1 MSVRLNKVC
10 RELNIGLQTIIE
22 HLNSVGYVIDE
33 PSPATKI
40 TDEEY
45 AIIVEKFGKKSKKAK
60 SSSSIKLRLIGYY
73 TSPNQ
78 RMNPELEKIQ
88 EAQNLAPLLQASIE
102 SLWSNPE
109 TDIDF
114 KKTISTPTVF
124 VFKDEDGS
132 LYAYFT
138 KDKTARITGVAY
150 NRQFIIQA
158 PFRYKAWFVPG
169 QAIPLIETKED
180 PSSNREAGE
189 DNKSSVRRLSTRT
202 KRENESS
209 SSVSSVSGKPADS
222 GDAEVEQVKRFLRL
236 KDNYFIGQFL
246 QDYSTGG
253 YKIVDIRN
261 TDFTKIE
268 DSERNIKNLKIC
280 FQAQGHTFRKNAYY
294 KFAWTLIQSDP
305 LQFGIDLTQ
314 ETTLQKPEDI
324 ITSIAHCLENYPMD
338 AARKITR
345 NLDTLSKQLT
355 QSGKEVFIYEL
366 LQNANDYPQKKKNG
380 AKEESIPVDVEFH
393 ILDDFLTFQ
402 HTGEYFNAKNVA
414 AICNINDGEK
424 NENTEAIGYKGIGF
438 KTVFL
443 DNDYVFLQTGTF
455 SFRFD
460 RKRGTSKDVP
470 INTPWQ
476 IYPFWTP
483 IESVDQSI
491 RNAFNHDQKDLFRV
505 KFALK
510 PRNSKILTDRSR
522 KNNYIDLF
530 SNVFST
536 ERVILFIPKIH
547 KVSVYFGNSSTPAI
561 VRSKDNDSW
570 CVSDALT
577 DNVPEE
583 IRNRINDVLTNND
596 ADRSDGYDK
605 IPEKYLNFNKTA
617 VRFACKREGR
627 KLLPVDNAILYC
639 YLPAKRANWGF
650 PFLMNTDMVPNG
662 ARDDIEDIE
671 LNHTIAK
678 IAGRQFF
685 YWIKSLIEFK
695 QYNLDSIFSLIPN
708 FEECKEKH
716 EDYETFIEEFQEEFE
731 YLITDEPFV
740 PVVDSKGDQY
750 YATIDNIVNDMT
762 EITKENIMSDDFF
775 LTLTKLEE
783 PLLPIQELRE
793 SPSFMAFLYKH
804 SLSSHDINF
813 ETIKKKCARSDF
825 KEWLKNVDNNNNFL
839 KHLLSHNEL
848 DSFADVEMFIEYE
861 GDLYTCDS
869 LYYDFDSYCYS
880 IPFLRK
886 FVPHLSDSTREFFK
900 SNDDWNEFTRSHF
913 LAFDA
918 SSMLD
923 EYVLDNNDAVSLLE
937 NIDNSKCF
945 FNFVSEYD
953 IDLSERKGKF
963 PFIDENGDA
972 IYDFEGLLY
981 FYDEKVFTI
990 SNTNWIG
997 DNIIT
1002 ILSHEYFENDK
1013 QDSLKK
1019 IFMNLGFVEFVEN
1032 EFILNVIVGDD
1043 KFRNNVNAA
1052 ISDDFETNLSFVKY
1066 IYEARLSL
1074 KEKEGQL
1081 KDYVLCCNNINNEEC
1096 YLCSDD
1102 VRYFASESY
1111 SGNTTFYENSRHT
1124 WLSDDLMYSLN
1135 NKYFNEFPEEERKQ
1149 VESLFR
1155 QSFGIKTFTNKSF
1168 FSDVVIA
1175 NKKALYERLV
1185 DKTLLSDFISYLK
1198 RDEEDIFDDS
1208 FSFSDIKDLPILCS
1222 NGSVLI
1228 NRNSYKLIEYDES
1241 ALELANREWCPEN
1254 IFVIVD
1260 KCYSEFQKNTLQCF
1274 KIEPFNLSEIMKEI
1288 LMSKGFTRITE
1299 IDNNNIDFWRYVK
1312 SNLKQFESLS
1322 LFDSIHL
1329 SSEEDKSFLSPN
1341 DLYISDIYQKDGIES
1356 IVKKYD
1362 ESASFVSKEYLEE
1375 ESDSCKLEWYRLFK
1389 KLGLKSDNKDI
1400 LFNSVIPNLSEIEDD
1415 AVLSMMTKHLKDLKD
1430 VWEEIKSQLLLLKVR
1445 TRSGSYLTLDKTII
1459 INIDEENIVEP
1470 FRQIV
1475 LLKEIEPE
1483 LMSSNNDIIQLIAS
1497 EFDNNCIYT
1506 SKQEWAQAKLQ
1517 EYIDTIQIDEA
1528 NRDAIHVDFIRE
1540 LASLIFNDFD
1550 FSDSLIEQLLFK
1562 AKNESDGYLPAA
1574 NLTLGAEYKPTCEF
1588 EANGITSLCYLSE
1601 VYLTENNKDTIR
1613 SFFKKLNI
1621 HHSFE
1626 IKDIELLS
1634 DRAFALYFWGKYYT
1648 RRVAEFEEWIE
1659 DGEFDEMP
1667 CIPTEG
1673 AVVSPEELYSP
1684 EIFHFARNTPD
1695 WQTKVP
1701 AKSVVDNIKEE
1712 EARKVFYTL
1721 PFKKELSFEDCLHYL
1736 LLAKDNRY
1744 GEDYRNRAT
1753 IIEWIL
1759 SSEDRDDSLMSWYRE
1774 QPNAT
1779 WRNGKGQFVHIK
1791 DLYVI
1796 HPDAKQE
1803 RNIFSGDEHVM
1814 GTSMFPSDI
1823 ERFEE
1828 TCDIFQIKCLRSSD
1842 FRTVPNNPRDETVEI
1857 LKSIMPKILVLSAI
1871 EKPEKYQSLFEKYA
1885 TELKQYRFLV
1895 CDYIDLGYESIHN
1908 DIERIYSDDNH
1919 IYYVESW
1926 IHPRTYTKFCSK
1938 LRGLLGID
1946 VYTNV
1951 FEDVLFNAVSVEA
1964 CIEKYCS
1971 SLMYDEAFRKYLQ
1984 DLNQDISKFEYEY
1997 MPEEEEEEE
2006 YYSGTI
2012 DTTQGGRDE
2021 EQEED
2026 VILKKSS
2033 EQEKESLIKKE
2044 DTGTEEVNSTSDEDK
2059 IYAVKKQEEN
2069 ETQEETNIS
2078 TENNVNKQTVGEKI
2092 KEDEEDI
2099 EDEDKAKHQ
2108 IIDDSSDDEES
2119 KTHTP
2124 GEVEGHHRNGTWVN
2138 EYWRED
2144 GTYVSGHWRSDAEV
2158 SPHTREINTPEE
2170 KSESEVTKATEVT
2183 SKVEQDHTHEYD
2195 DYLGSVD
2202 KDKDYEYLG
2211 QSPRKPRARK
2221 MAKPYTKEEIERM
2234 RSHGTPLELESLPPT
2249 DEEIDVLAQCGISVE
2264 QIADTNY
2271 LAQLRLYYNLVDRGE
2286 IPEESRE
2293 EFVKNAD
2300 DVAIHK
2306 LKDGRYIHTCSAARG
2321 VMYISPSVWNKMVDD
2336 KWKVCVYLDGRGKNF
2351 HYINSAEDFLK
2362 LVVKDDVVIK
2372 ITGKEKVDV
2381 VKQLYS
2387 GILENVKGTAYTLI
2401 RVASRTNMDAVFA
2414 HYVGAMAE
2422 PEDGNDTNEY

>member
-1 MSVRLNKVC
+1 MSIRLNKVC
-10 RELNIGLQTIIE
+10 KELNLGLQTITDY
-22 HLNSVGYVIDE
+22 LNSIGHTIE
-33 PSPATKI
+33 NPSPNCKI
-40 TDEEY
+40 SDEEY
-45 AIIVEKFGKKSKKAK
+45 ALLEKEFGGKSFKTGTLKTQQP
-60 SSSSIKLRLIGYY
+60 KLRLIGYY
-73 TSPNQ
+73 SSQNQ
-78 RMNPELEKIQ
+78 KMNPETEKIQ
-88 EAQNLAPLLQASIE
+88 EALALAPLLRASIE
-102 SLWSNPE
+102 SLWNNPK
-109 TDIDF
+109 TDLDF

-124 VFKDEDGS
+124 IFKDENGS
-132 LYAYFT
+132 LSAYFT
-138 KDKTARITGVAY
+138 KDNIARVTGVVY
-150 NRQFIIQA
+150 NRQFIVQA
-158 PFRYKAWFVPG
+158 PFMYKAWFIPG
-169 QAIPLIETKED
+169 QIISLIDAKEET
-180 PSSNREAGE
+180 SSSRKIGD
-189 DNKSSVRRLSTRT
+189 DNKTTNLSSKP
-202 KRENESS
+202 KREHEPLTRARSI
-209 SSVSSVSGKPADS
+209 SGKPADS

-236 KDNYFIGQFL
+236 KNNYFIGQFL
-246 QDYSTGG
+246 HDYSTGR

-268 DSERNIKNLKIC
+268 DSERNIKNLEIS
-280 FQAQGHTFRKNAYY
+280 FQPQGITFRKNAYY
-294 KFAWTLIQSDP
+294 KFAWSLIQSDP

-324 ITSIAHCLENYPMD
+324 ITCIAHCLENYPMD

-366 LQNANDYPQKKKNG
+366 LQNANDYPQKKRNG
-380 AKEESIPVDVEFH
+380 SKTESIPVDVEFH

-483 IESVDQSI
+483 IDSVDNSI
-491 RNAFNHDQKDLFRV
+491 RSAFNHDKNDLFRV

-510 PRNSKILTDRSR
+510 PRNNKILSDRTR
-522 KNNYIDLF
+522 KDNYIDLF
-530 SNVFST
+530 TNVFST
-536 ERVILFIPKIH
+536 ERVILFIPNIH

-561 VRSKDNDSW
+561 VRSKDNSSW

-577 DNVPEE
+577 DIVPEE
-583 IRNRINDVLTNND
+583 IRDRINDVLTNND

-617 VRFACKREGR
+617 VRFACKRNGR
-627 KLLPVDNAILYC
+627 KLQLVENAILYC

-671 LNHTIAK
+671 LNHAIAR

-685 YWIKSLIEFK
+685 YWIKSLIECK
-695 QYNLDSIFSLIPN
+695 QYDLESIFSLIPN

-731 YLITDEPFV
+731 SLITEEPFV

-750 YATIDNIVNDMT
+750 YATIDNIVNDLT
-762 EITKENIMSDDFF
+762 EITKENIMSDEFF

-804 SLSSHDINF
+804 SLSSHDIDF
-813 ETIKKKCARSDF
+813 EIIKKKCARSDF

-848 DSFADVEMFIEYE
+848 SSFADVEMFIEYE
-861 GDLYTCDS
+861 GDLFTCDN
-869 LYYDFDSYCYS
+869 LYYDFDSHCSS

-886 FVPHLSDSTREFFK
+886 FVPHLSDSTRDFFK
-900 SNDDWNEFTRSHF
+900 SNDDWDAFVNSHF
-913 LAFDA
+913 LTFDA
-918 SSMLD
+918 SKMLD
-923 EYVLDNNDAVSLLE
+923 EYVLDNEDAVSLLE
-937 NIDNSKCF
+937 NINNSISF
-945 FNFVSEYD
+945 FNFVSEYN
-953 IDLSERKGKF
+953 IDLADRIGQF
-963 PFIDENGDA
+963 PIIDENGDA
-972 IYDFEGLLY
+972 IYDFDGLLY
-981 FYDEKVFTI
+981 FFNEKIFTI
-990 SNTNWIG
+990 SNANWIG
-997 DNIIT
+997 DNIIN
-1002 ILSHEYFENDK
+1002 ILSHEYLENDK
-1013 QDSLKK
+1013 QNSLKN
-1019 IFMNLGFVEFVEN
+1019 IFLSLGFVDFVEK
-1032 EFILNVIVGDD
+1032 EFILDVIVGDNE
-1043 KFRNNVNAA
+1043 FRNNVNAA
-1052 ISDDFETNLSFVKY
+1052 ITDEFETNLSFIKY
-1066 IYEARLSL
+1066 IYEARLFL

-1102 VRYFASESY
+1102 VRYFVSESY
-1111 SGNTTFYENSRHT
+1111 SGNSTFDENSHHA
-1124 WLSDDLMYSLN
+1124 WLSKDFMYSLN
-1135 NKYFNEFPEEERKQ
+1135 NTYFNEFPEEERKQ

-1222 NGSVLI
+1222 NGSVLV
-1228 NRNSYKLIEYDES
+1228 NRNAYSLIEHDES
-1241 ALELANREWCPEN
+1241 ALELASKEWCPEN
-1254 IFVIVD
+1254 ILVVVD
-1260 KCYSEFQKNTLQCF
+1260 QCYSTFQKNTLQCF
-1274 KIEPFNLSEIMKEI
+1274 KIEPFNLSEIMNKI
-1288 LMSKGFTRITE
+1288 LTSKGFSQVTE

-1312 SNLKQFESLS
+1312 ANLKQFESLS
-1322 LFDSIHL
+1322 IFGSIHL
-1329 SSEEDKSFLSPN
+1329 LSEGEGNRFFNAN

-1356 IVKKYD
+1356 LVKKYD

-1375 ESDSCKLEWYRLFK
+1375 DSDTSKLEWYRLFK

-1415 AVLSMMTKHLKDLKD
+1415 AVLSMMTKHLRDLKD
-1430 VWEEIKSQLLLLKVR
+1430 AWQEIKNQLLLLKVR
-1445 TRSGSYLTLDKTII
+1445 TRSDSYLTLDKTII

-1470 FRQIV
+1470 FKQIV
-1475 LLKEIEPE
+1475 LMKEIEPE
-1483 LMSSNNDIIQLIAS
+1483 IMSSNNDIIQLIAS

-1506 SKQEWAQAKLQ
+1506 SKEEWAQAKLQ

-1528 NRDAIHVDFIRE
+1528 KRDAIHVDFIRE
-1540 LASLIFNDFD
+1540 LASLISNDFN
-1550 FSDSLIEQLLFK
+1550 FSDNLIEQLLYK
-1562 AKNESDGYLPAA
+1562 AKKESDGYLPAA
-1574 NLTLGAEYKPTCEF
+1574 DLSLGTEYKPTCEF

-1601 VYLTENNKDTIR
+1601 DYLTENNKDTVR
-1613 SFFKKLNI
+1613 SFFKKLNV

-1626 IKDIELLS
+1626 RKDIELLS

-1695 WQTKVP
+1695 WQRKVP
-1701 AKSVVDNIKEE
+1701 AKSVVDSIKEE
-1712 EARKVFYTL
+1712 DARNVFYTL

-1744 GEDYRNRAT
+1744 GEDYKYRKT
-1753 IIEWIL
+1753 IIEWII
-1759 SSEDRDDSLMSWYRE
+1759 SSEDRDDSLISWYRE

-1814 GTSMFPSDI
+1814 GTSMFPVDI

-1828 TCDIFQIKCLRSSD
+1828 TCDILQIKCLSSSD
-1842 FRTVPNNPRDETVEI
+1842 FKTIPNNPRDETVDI
-1857 LKSIMPKILVLSAI
+1857 LKAIMPKILVLSAI
-1871 EKPEKYQSLFEKYA
+1871 EKPEKYQTLFEKYA

-1938 LRGLLGID
+1938 LKGLLGID

-1951 FEDVLFNAVSVEA
+1951 FEDVLFNGVPIET

-1984 DLNQDISKFEYEY
+1984 DLNQDISNFEYEY
-1997 MPEEEEEEE
+1997 VPEEEAEDE
-2006 YYSGTI
+2006 YYSDTI
-2012 DTTQGGRDE
+2012 QESQVE
-2021 EQEED
+2021 EPEED
-2026 VILKKSS
+2026 INLNNSS
-2033 EQEKESLIKKE
+2033 GHEKESHIDKEESGTKEVGSSSSIKKI
-2044 DTGTEEVNSTSDEDK
+2044 N
-2059 IYAVKKQEEN
+2059 AAKKQEEN
-2069 ETQEETNIS
+2069 ESQ
-2078 TENNVNKQTVGEKI
+2078 
-2092 KEDEEDI
+2092 EDI
-2099 EDEDKAKHQ
+2099 DNLTDINIEEQTAKGNINEGDEKREDIYRQQ
-2108 IIDDSSDDEES
+2108 IVDDSSDSEES
-2119 KTHTP
+2119 NNHTP

-2158 SPHTREINTPEE
+2158 SPHTREINTQEE
-2170 KSESEVTKATEVT
+2170 TNVSGLVKDTDLT
-2183 SKVEQDHTHEYD
+2183 SPAEQEHTNDYD
-2195 DYLGSVD
+2195 DFLGSVD
-2202 KDKDYEYLG
+2202 NDKDYDYLG

-2221 MAKPYTKEEIERM
+2221 MAKPSTKEELERM

-2271 LAQLRLYYNLVDRGE
+2271 LAQLRLYNNLVDRGE

-2351 HYINSAEDFLK
+2351 HYINSAEEFLK